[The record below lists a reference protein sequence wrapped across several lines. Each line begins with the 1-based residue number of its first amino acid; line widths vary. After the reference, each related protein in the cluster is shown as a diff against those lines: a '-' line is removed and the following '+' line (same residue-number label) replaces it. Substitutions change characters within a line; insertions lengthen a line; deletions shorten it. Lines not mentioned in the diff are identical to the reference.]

1 MSTDDEFV
9 VEDIP
14 LPRDENTPVTSILQR
29 EDVDAEREE
38 DVLVPEKAA
47 RAHSSATFL
56 RLIVFVTS
64 ERRRRRRRRKE
75 LIGALLDFRFA
86 SKEFPF

>member
-64 ERRRRRRRRKE
+64 ERRRRLRKE